1 MFSVSKN
8 YFCQLI
14 LLFNLFLLLFID
26 FTALFGI
33 IHESHY
39 TISVNFYLYIQYFQ
53 QKKFQFQ
60 QNKQIS
66 NEPLVMHDMLRKIKQ
81 NLSGTSAVMLSLWT
95 PIQKKKSLW
104 TQYHQR
110 NANSSLLRQ
119 ITLKIKLTK

>member
-1 MFSVSKN
+1 M
-8 YFCQLI
+8 
-14 LLFNLFLLLFID
+14 LLFID
-26 FTALFGI
+26 LTVLFSI
-33 IHESHY
+33 IHNPHY

-95 PIQKKKSLW
+95 
-104 TQYHQR
+104 QYHQR
-110 NANSSLLRQ
+110 NANSS
-119 ITLKIKLTK
+119 